1 MLLWFVSCCSSE
13 YISNIPFPHV
23 LYIYTHHRLH
33 NDSGSGDAQFPIDA
47 SVLDDKG
54 CAHAVGAFAADDAG
68 ARVLDDKD
76 RAHAV
81 GAFAADD
88 ASADDNGKEVDV
100 G

>member
-1 MLLWFVSCCSSE
+1 MLWFVSCCSSE

-33 NDSGSGDAQFPIDA
+33 NDGVRVSGDAKLFVDA
-47 SVLDDKG
+47 SVLDDTG
-54 CAHAVGAFAADDAG
+54 
-68 ARVLDDKD
+68 

-81 GAFAADD
+81 VGAIAAND
-88 ASADDNGKEVDV
+88 AGADDNGKEVDV

>member
-1 MLLWFVSCCSSE
+1 MHVYKIMLSS
-13 YISNIPFPHV
+13 V
-23 LYIYTHHRLH
+23 R
-33 NDSGSGDAQFPIDA
+33 
-47 SVLDDKG
+47 
-54 CAHAVGAFAADDAG
+54 AFAADDAG

>member
-1 MLLWFVSCCSSE
+1 M
-13 YISNIPFPHV
+13 
-23 LYIYTHHRLH
+23 
-33 NDSGSGDAQFPIDA
+33 
-47 SVLDDKG
+47 LDDKG